1 MRSAVVTIGADNS
14 VKDAHVYQSSG
25 TESLDIAAV
34 NAVRRYQFR
43 AARRGDE
50 IVEAQSI
57 VTIDWAILA
66 NGVSDTRSASR

>member
-25 TESLDIAAV
+25 TESLDI
-34 NAVRRYQFR
+34 